1 MLKSVYRALLRWKSN
16 FCNRICKKAY
26 SKINSKI
33 IVEKNIFNILGPE
46 VLDTNEK
53 IYTEAIN
60 YALEN
65 RNIRNIA
72 ITGIYGA
79 GKSSIWLSHIKNW
92 KAEKNPIF
100 ISLGNYHESV
110 DSESSQLEES
120 VQENRVERQIIN
132 QILSQL
138 DKDKIILSKYNFK
151 KNIPFWLASFKAF
164 FYSVFILS
172 VFVWFYKYDVT
183 GVFQLYI
190 KSWSVFD
197 TSFVSILIFF
207 VSLIIIFYYFIKEY
221 RVKIDKISFKGTEA
235 KFDDTV
241 DTDET
246 IFDRDIKEIVYLL
259 YSSEVECVVFEDL
272 DRYDNINI
280 FTKLRELNFLL
291 NSFISANK
299 KRYTVKF
306 VYMLRDGLFLS
317 KNRTKFFDFILPV
330 VPIVD
335 SRTSEHTLVELFD
348 SINFPPTKDVLSKIA
363 LYIDDMRLLKNIVNE
378 YKVYSEVIQPKDIDL
393 DCNKLFAMI
402 TLKNIFPYE
411 FDLLQINQGY
421 IIDVFHKL
429 EDSRDKIIFD
439 LNNKRTKLIEEIGVI
454 KDKIEHNKFD
464 LMALMIPSD
473 VSINSSESSTPWS
486 EILKLWSKE
495 KSQLKSIYCNY
506 NNNSYD
512 YDQFLEKYILTSEER
527 KTTIDNL
534 YEDKNLQ
541 IKFLEEKIEKIK
553 TKIKKIDIYSYV
565 EILSNMNIEDREDI
579 FINTTNKIIENHYF
593 SLIRF
598 LISDGL
604 LDETYEYYKG
614 KFNFDKSKLLSKN
627 DVIYL
632 KSLYENKQ
640 LDVSFKVNNPKEI
653 LSRLSKR
660 DYSRFNI
667 LNKYIFKEV
676 LNEGLEDKI
685 IVIIK
690 SLDKELGYSNL
701 AKILD
706 DFDFEMI
713 DKFIQSIVTIEV
725 EYLLAILRGCENN
738 YINAYQR
745 ILVALITNKNIDNK
759 NLGSFKEILEENSQI
774 LSLVPD
780 NRVKTLIKRIDNLNL
795 KFKDLTNIGLP
806 RELLL
811 NIEERKAF
819 NLNIN
824 NILFITKII
833 SAKEVEYGRLITNIS
848 NLACLKSSYEYIND
862 NFDEFIT
869 DYILSCPDGITF
881 TNDENVLINVYSSKI
896 SNDLKIKYLSNNK
909 CIISDATALNIAEF
923 NQDLF
928 DILLTTNTMK
938 FNKEN
943 LAYYWKN
950 ITEYDVPLVQYI
962 EDNITDSNIKEI
974 LLANKNICD
983 NLITYPDI
991 SISLFDLFLQF
1002 VDKMITKL
1010 EDGFSADRISKLIS
1024 KNLLA
1029 ITVENIKY
1037 IVSKNFNLELALW
1050 INSVEDVDK
1059 KRIITGL
1066 LDYELEDSLIYDILN
1081 SNISLDVVTSLLN
1094 KLNSGPLIEFIDFNR
1109 TELVRYVLNYYLSE
1123 ENINYISTNFSE
1135 FIYKDDFII
1144 ALNQAGQLLSYIDV
1158 CSNKIVILYFLRN
1171 NNIVIDDKIEIIKNK
1186 ISSINATDLKE
1197 YILAVEEVS
1206 ELASIWDGKYPSID
1220 TRPKEYL
1227 AEILVQSGVA
1237 KRRKDNK
1244 IMLHS

>member
-1 MLKSVYRALLRWKSN
+1 MLKSVYRDLLRWKSN

-151 KNIPFWLASFKAF
+151 KNISCFSAIFKAF
-164 FYSVFILS
+164 FYSIFILS
-172 VFVWFYKYDVT
+172 ILIWFYRNDVT
-183 GVFQLYI
+183 VIFQSYVTN
-190 KSWSVFD
+190 WSISD
-197 TSFVSILIFF
+197 TFLVSIILFF
-207 VSLIIIFYYFIKEY
+207 VPIITFFYYFIKEY
-221 RVKIDKISFKGTEA
+221 RVKIDKINFKGAEA
-235 KFDDTV
+235 KFNDTV

-291 NSFISANK
+291 NSFILANK

-335 SRTSEHTLVELFD
+335 SRTSEHILVELFD

-429 EDSRDKIIFD
+429 EDSREKIILD

-454 KDKIEHNKFD
+454 KNKIEFNKFE
-464 LMALMIPSD
+464 LMALMIPSN
-473 VSINSSESSTPWS
+473 VSIYDSESSTPWS

-495 KSQLKSIYCNY
+495 KSQLKSIYCYY

-527 KTTIDNL
+527 KNTIDKL
-534 YEDKNLQ
+534 YEDKNFQ
-541 IKFLEEKIEKIK
+541 IKFLEEKIEEIN

-565 EILSNMNIEDREDI
+565 EILSNMNIEDRENI

-706 DFDFEMI
+706 DFDLEEI

-725 EYLLAILRGCENN
+725 EYLLAILRGCKNN

-759 NLGSFKEILEENSQI
+759 YLGSFKEILEENSQI

-780 NRVKTLIKRIDNLNL
+780 NRVKTLIKHIDDLNL

-848 NLACLKSSYEYIND
+848 NLECLKSSYEYIND
-862 NFDEFIT
+862 NFDEFIM
-869 DYILSCPDGITF
+869 DYILSCPDGITYS
-881 TNDENVLINVYSSKI
+881 NDENVLINVFASKI

-909 CIISDATALNIAEF
+909 YIITDATALNITEFDQDVFDQLLITNTLEF
-923 NQDLF
+923 NKD
-928 DILLTTNTMK
+928 
-938 FNKEN
+938 N
-943 LAYYWKN
+943 LAYYWQN
-950 ITEYDVPLVQYI
+950 IKSYDVALVQYI

-1037 IVSKNFNLELALW
+1037 IVSKNFYLELALW
-1050 INSVEDVDK
+1050 INSVEDADK
-1059 KRIITGL
+1059 KRIITEL
-1066 LDYELEDSLIYDILN
+1066 LDYELDDLLIYDILN

-1094 KLNSGPLIEFIDFNR
+1094 KLNSGPLIEFIDFDR
-1109 TELVRYVLNYYLSE
+1109 TELVRYILNHYLSE

-1158 CSNKIVILYFLRN
+1158 CNNKIVILYFLRN
-1171 NNIVIDDKIEIIKNK
+1171 NNIGIDDKIEIIKNK

-1206 ELASIWDGKYPSID
+1206 ELASIWDGKYPSVD

-1227 AEILVQSGVA
+1227 AELLVQSGAA